1 MPSICLAGKALADPG
16 FLKRGGGVTNV
27 DCSPKSEVCYILTH
41 SDHSINNWGHALPST
56 IGSEN

>member
-1 MPSICLAGKALADPG
+1 MLGWKSSGRSRIFEKGG
-16 FLKRGGGVTNV
+16 GGGVTNV

-41 SDHSINNWGHALPST
+41 SDHSINSQGHALPST